1 MRPLKTYIVEDSKVI
16 RDNLIATLEELVS
29 IEIMG
34 SAEDEATAV
43 QWLTQPGHVFDLVIV
58 DIFLK
63 SGSGL
68 GVLQAL
74 GHTNPARKLVVLS
87 NYATQDMRRKC
98 LELGADQVF
107 DKSNDIDDLILYCNK
122 LAAGDPDGQA
132 SAAVKGP
139 H

>member
-1 MRPLKTYIVEDSKVI
+1 
-16 RDNLIATLEELVS
+16 
-29 IEIMG
+29 
-34 SAEDEATAV
+34 
-43 QWLTQPGHVFDLVIV
+43 
-58 DIFLK
+58 
-63 SGSGL
+63 
-68 GVLQAL
+68 
-74 GHTNPARKLVVLS
+74 
-87 NYATQDMRRKC
+87 MRRKC